1 MQTFNLGDLWLAH
14 EGEFVAFGTTEDQ
27 AKNAAQNPNSFL
39 SEGLILRFEQ
49 EEWNLIAAYAQ
60 SLDRIVPITD
70 WANDG
75 DEKRPGEAASLE
87 RTVTPADL
95 ADNGLYAVLSPA
107 GRKYGT
113 WAVIKQSARDSS
125 SWDIVMPDVGSAQT
139 AKRLVSIMNSQG
151 TQVGRIG

>member
-1 MQTFNLGDLWLAH
+1 MQTFNLGSLWLAH
-14 EGEFVAFGTTEDQ
+14 EGDFIAFGNSEEQVKT
-27 AKNAAQNPNSFL
+27 AAQNPNSFIN
-39 SEGLILRFEQ
+39 EGLVLRFTS
-49 EEWNLIAAYAQ
+49 EEWKLIAAYAQ
-60 SLDRIVPITD
+60 TLDLIVPQTD

-75 DEKRPGEAASLE
+75 DEKRPGEAVSLE